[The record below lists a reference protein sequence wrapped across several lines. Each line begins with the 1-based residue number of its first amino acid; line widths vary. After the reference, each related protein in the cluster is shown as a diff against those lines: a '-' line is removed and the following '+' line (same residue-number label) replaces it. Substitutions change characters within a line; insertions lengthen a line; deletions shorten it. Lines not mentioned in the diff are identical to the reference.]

1 MNSDSIRSRI
11 RALLRPGDLIV
22 VEQTM
27 GEPTAL
33 LDEVFAGVDGIQNLR
48 MFAGM
53 SLTTAFTRAP
63 QGLALCSFVGMP
75 PHSQLLAEG
84 RMELIPCHMS
94 ALPRMFATGPRK
106 ADVALVTVS
115 PPDAEG
121 YCNLG
126 VVSDYIWH
134 AVHSA
139 RVVIAEINDNVPV
152 VGGDTRLHL
161 DTFSATLRTSR
172 PLPEHRAEEPSALER
187 EIGRN
192 VAGFVRDRSCVQV
205 GLGKISDAVL
215 HAIADRRDLGVHAGL
230 IGDTVLDLMREGV
243 ITNRFKEVDPG
254 LTVAGS
260 FLGSAR
266 GVAMAGAEPRFRLRA
281 IEHTHDPAIVGALAN
296 FVCVNSALEIDLLGQ
311 ANTEVAGGRYVGAVG
326 GSVDFLRAAVGA
338 PNGRAIIALPA
349 TTSRGRT
356 RIVPRVAKVS
366 AAAADVD
373 VVVTEFG
380 VADLRDVTTG
390 ERARRLIAIASP
402 EHREDLI
409 KAAAEMEA
417 GL

>member
-1 MNSDSIRSRI
+1 MNSDSIRGRI
-11 RALLRPGDLIV
+11 RALLRPGDMIV
-22 VEQTM
+22 VEQTL

-33 LDEVFAGVDGIQNLR
+33 LEEVFACVDGIPNLR

-63 QGLALCSFVGMP
+63 QGLGLCSFVGMP
-75 PHSQLLAEG
+75 PHSALIAEG
-84 RMELIPCHMS
+84 RLQLIPCHMS
-94 ALPRMFATGPRK
+94 ALPRLFASGPLK

-115 PPDAEG
+115 PPDADG
-121 YCNLG
+121 FCNLG

-134 AVHSA
+134 AVQSA

-161 DTFSATLRTSR
+161 DAFAASMRTAR
-172 PLPEHRAEEPSALER
+172 PLPEHRSEAPSDLER
-187 EIGRN
+187 EMGRH

-215 HAIADRRDLGVHAGL
+215 HAIADRKDLSVHAGV
-230 IGDTVLDLMREGV
+230 IGDSVLDLMREGV
-243 ITNRFKEVDPG
+243 ITNRCKEIDPDV
-254 LTVAGS
+254 TVSGS

-266 GVAMAGAEPRFRLRA
+266 GVAMLGEQPHVHLRA
-281 IEHTHDPAIVGALAN
+281 IEHTHDPAVVGALSN
-296 FVCVNSALEIDLLGQ
+296 FVCVNSALEIDLFGQ
-311 ANTEVAGGRYVGAVG
+311 ANTEIAGGRYVGGVG
-326 GSVDFLRAAVGA
+326 GSVDYLRASVGA

-349 TTSRGRT
+349 TASRGRT

-380 VADLRDVTTG
+380 VADLRGVTAS
-390 ERARRLIAIASP
+390 ERARRLVAVAAP
-402 EHREDLI
+402 EHREDLT
-409 KAAAEMEA
+409 KAAAEV